1 MILLKTQ
8 DYYKLE
14 QSLKTVE
21 INHLFAQTVI
31 EQKMD
36 GEIYA
41 DDPQKP
47 STVYVKHSYG
57 MALLYG
63 RTDNET
69 FNQNLVNYLLN
80 KEKKRNAGEWLQ
92 VFPHEWNTKLEELLA
107 GHFAEPTANPSEN
120 KQKVIQSTRV
130 NFRFNKSKYISVIQT
145 ITPELKLVRTT
156 AEQFS
161 QITGTVVPRYFWRN
175 KREFGQQS
183 VGFSLMDGDD
193 PVSTA
198 FASFVHDPQLELGIE
213 TRSESQGLGLAQITC
228 SALIDYCI
236 SNNYEP
242 VWACRLE
249 NTGSYK
255 LAQKL
260 GFEPIRMIPYY
271 QLPWQSYPESEV
283 NKAQTVEDMFVYSY
297 HLHKI

>member
-1 MILLKTQ
+1 
-8 DYYKLE
+8 
-14 QSLKTVE
+14 
-21 INHLFAQTVI
+21 
-31 EQKMD
+31 MD
-36 GEIYA
+36 GEIYV
-41 DDPQKP
+41 DDLKEP
-47 STVYVKHSYG
+47 STIYVKHSYG
-57 MALLYG
+57 MALIYG

-92 VFPHEWNTKLEELLA
+92 VFPPEWNAKLQELLA
-107 GHFAEPTANPSEN
+107 GHLAGPTANPTEI
-120 KQKVIQSTRV
+120 KQKIIRSTRV
-130 NFRFNKSKYISVIQT
+130 NFRFNKSKYTSVVQT
-145 ITPELKLVRTT
+145 IPPELKLARTT

-175 KREFGQQS
+175 KHEFGHQA
-183 VGFSLMDGDD
+183 VGFSLMDGDR

-198 FASFVHDPQLELGIE
+198 FASFIIGDQLELGIE
-213 TRSESQGLGLAQITC
+213 TLAEFQGQGLAQISC
-228 SALIDYCI
+228 SALIDYCLN
-236 SNNYEP
+236 NNYEP

-260 GFEPIRMIPYY
+260 GFEPIRTIPYY
-271 QLPWQSYPESEV
+271 QLPWQSYPKTEIKTILPGVDSF
-283 NKAQTVEDMFVYSY
+283 KFHY

>member
-1 MILLKTQ
+1 MILLKTE
-8 DYYKLE
+8 DYYKLG

-36 GEIYA
+36 GEIYV
-41 DDPQKP
+41 DDHEKP
-47 STVYVKHSYG
+47 STVYVKHRYG

-92 VFPHEWNTKLEELLA
+92 VFPPEWNSKLEELLA
-107 GHFAEPTANPSEN
+107 GHLAEPTKNPREI

-130 NFRFNKSKYISVIQT
+130 NFRFNKSKYTSVIQT
-145 ITPELKLVRTT
+145 ISPELKLIRTT

-175 KREFGQQS
+175 EHEFGHRA
-183 VGFSLMDGDD
+183 VGFSLMDEDR

-198 FASFVHDPQLELGIE
+198 FSSFIIGNQLELGIE
-213 TRSESQGLGLAQITC
+213 TLAEFQGQGLAHISC
-228 SALIDYCI
+228 SALIDYCLN
-236 SNNYEP
+236 NNYKP

-260 GFEPIRMIPYY
+260 GFEPIRTIPYY
-271 QLPWQSYPESEV
+271 QLPWQSHPEPEVKTTRSSEDQI
-283 NKAQTVEDMFVYSY
+283 KYHY